1 MKKFILILLRS
12 IFSLYGCK
20 QNEKNENIIAN
31 DKKIIDQ
38 QKQLCLY
45 DLYTG
50 SNHMEASTVLESL
63 YIGFLENNDKR
74 IEKPGINVPFEPEKN
89 YVLMYN
95 SPSKLIPSKPRYGD
109 IFFEKLSQI
118 TKDKPPVLLVKTK
131 SLLKASNEAIVSTSC
146 SPEPFVVSLNNLY
159 DINQSKDSE
168 VKSPTSGF
176 DF

>member
-1 MKKFILILLRS
+1 MKKIILILLIS

-31 DKKIIDQ
+31 DRKIINQ

-50 SNHMEASTVLESL
+50 SNHMEASTVLKSL

-74 IEKPGINVPFEPEKN
+74 IDKPGVNVPFEPEKN
-89 YVLMYN
+89 YILMYN
-95 SPSKLIPSKPRYGD
+95 FPSKLIPNNPRYDD
-109 IFFEKLSQI
+109 ILFEKLSQKI
-118 TKDKPPVLLVKTK
+118 EDKPPVLLVKTE

-159 DINQSKDSE
+159 EIDQSKDSE

-176 DF
+176 NF

>member
-1 MKKFILILLRS
+1 MKKFILILLIS
-12 IFSLYGCK
+12 IFGLYGCK
-20 QNEKNENIIAN
+20 QNEKFVVK
-31 DKKIIDQ
+31 DRKIIDQ

-50 SNHMEASTVLESL
+50 SNHMEASAVLKSL

-74 IEKPGINVPFEPEKN
+74 IEKPGVNVPFEPEKN

-95 SPSKLIPSKPRYGD
+95 FPSKLIPSNPRYD
-109 IFFEKLSQI
+109 NPFFEKLSQ
-118 TKDKPPVLLVKTK
+118 KNEDKPPVLLVKTK

-146 SPEPFVVSLNNLY
+146 SPEPFVVSLDNLY

-168 VKSPTSGF
+168 VKSSTSGF
-176 DF
+176 NF